1 MITYHTIT
9 IEMSIHLYSLIVWI
23 IQKRVSA
30 CVLLSSFLQGIK
42 QSIFFHSFF
51 LAFQASTICP
61 RLELEPLSIYPVII
75 GIFQGFTVEW
85 KRKRANTHD
94 CILYFS
100 DIFFFWSPGEVKH
113 EVSSRAS
120 ERKTCFGSTLYPI
133 PKGIAF
139 KRARVGHS
147 IEIET
152 RVLAQ
157 SNDESAMNF
166 SVVLCE
172 VWSWNGS
179 RVCLKWVQS

>member
-1 MITYHTIT
+1 MT
-9 IEMSIHLYSLIVWI
+9 VF
-23 IQKRVSA
+23 
-30 CVLLSSFLQGIK
+30 C
-42 QSIFFHSFF
+42 IF
-51 LAFQASTICP
+51 
-61 RLELEPLSIYPVII
+61 RL
-75 GIFQGFTVEW
+75 
-85 KRKRANTHD
+85 
-94 CILYFS
+94 
-100 DIFFFWSPGEVKH
+100 FFFWSPGEVKH

-172 VWSWNGS
+172 VEVEMGRECAWNEYKVS
-179 RVCLKWVQS
+179 MHITMQKVYNAIAVKYSKLFCISLYLIPYVCLGALYLPNIFRLYAWLECSLIIAIITI